1 MSEKIYNMVDL
12 ETIEKLADIVS
23 AKENGKYSLM
33 GQNADEYPQAPALG
47 ANAVH
52 VTMGAPV
59 MPAVPA
65 AASAAPAETPAAPKA
80 PAGKAIKAPLVGT
93 FYAAPS
99 PDQPPFVQVGDTVKK
114 GDVVLIIESMKLM
127 NEVTSDVEGVV
138 QEILVKNG
146 DAVEYDQPLMILA

>member
-1 MSEKIYNMVDL
+1 MSEKNYNMVDL

-23 AKENGKYSLM
+23 AKDLGEITIADGEKTITVKGKKCPPPM
-33 GQNADEYPQAPALG
+33 PP
-47 ANAVH
+47 
-52 VTMGAPV
+52 MGAPV

-65 AASAAPAETPAAPKA
+65 AAPAAPAETPAAPKA

>member
-23 AKENGKYSLM
+23 AKDLGEITIADGEKTITVKGKKCPPPM
-33 GQNADEYPQAPALG
+33 PP
-47 ANAVH
+47 
-52 VTMGAPV
+52 MGAPV

-65 AASAAPAETPAAPKA
+65 AAPAAPAETPAAPKA

-114 GDVVLIIESMKLM
+114 DDVVLIIESMKLM

>member
-1 MSEKIYNMVDL
+1 MSEKIYNVVDL
-12 ETIEKLADIVS
+12 ETIEKLADIVT
-23 AKENGKYSLM
+23 AKDLGEITIADGEKVITVKGKKCPPPM
-33 GQNADEYPQAPALG
+33 PP
-47 ANAVH
+47 
-52 VTMGAPV
+52 MGAPV
-59 MPAVPA
+59 MPAVSAAAPA
-65 AASAAPAETPAAPKA
+65 ASAETPAAPKA

-127 NEVTSDVEGVV
+127 NEVTSDVDGVV

-146 DAVEYDQPLMILA
+146 DAVEYDQPLIILA